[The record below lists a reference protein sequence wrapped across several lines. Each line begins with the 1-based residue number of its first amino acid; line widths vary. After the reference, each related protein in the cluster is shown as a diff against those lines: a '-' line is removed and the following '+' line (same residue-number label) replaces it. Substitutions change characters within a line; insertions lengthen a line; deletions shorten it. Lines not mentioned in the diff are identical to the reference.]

1 MKRGAVFATAL
12 VLAATACEADTTT
25 RVVDGEHV
33 IVKGHKI
40 TLHQLDAPESKD
52 AKCDREK
59 GLAALT
65 EERLAGLL
73 LAAKDV
79 EFRKTGMAC
88 LQMQDCDGFVKVDG
102 EDVGDILIREG
113 LAVRGVIEEGG
124 GITRDWCAS
133 APIDEPA
140 EALVPDE
147 PSAPPPEQQIAP
159 AQN

>member
-1 MKRGAVFATAL
+1 MKRGMIYVAL
-12 VLAATACEADTTT
+12 LALAAAACEPDTTT

-40 TLHQLDAPESKD
+40 TLHQLDAPESKG

-59 GLAALT
+59 QLAALT
-65 EERLAGLL
+65 EERLEGLL

-124 GITRDWCAS
+124 GMTRDWCA
-133 APIDEPA
+133 ATPVDEPIQTIA
-140 EALVPDE
+140 PDE
-147 PSAPPPEQQIAP
+147 PSAPPPEQQVAP

>member
-1 MKRGAVFATAL
+1 MKRGMICAAAL
-12 VLAATACEADTTT
+12 ALAAAACEADTTT
-25 RVVDGEHV
+25 RVVDGEHL

-59 GLAALT
+59 QMAALT

-102 EDVGDILIREG
+102 EDVGDILIKEG

-124 GITRDWCAS
+124 GLARDWCADQ
-133 APIDEPA
+133 PVDEPA
-140 EALVPDE
+140 SDIAPDE
-147 PSAPPPEQQIAP
+147 PSAPPPETPQP